1 MTGGPARAPRLG
13 KAATGLEGR
22 VVGQGL
28 VITPRRGGKVVTAIL
43 SATYDLRLYGPN
55 SVFKGLKGRRI
66 PHGWHTYRVAD

>member
-1 MTGGPARAPRLG
+1 MVMTGGPARAPRLG

-43 SATYDLRLYGPN
+43 SATYDLRL
-55 SVFKGLKGRRI
+55 
-66 PHGWHTYRVAD
+66 RVRKDQERKT